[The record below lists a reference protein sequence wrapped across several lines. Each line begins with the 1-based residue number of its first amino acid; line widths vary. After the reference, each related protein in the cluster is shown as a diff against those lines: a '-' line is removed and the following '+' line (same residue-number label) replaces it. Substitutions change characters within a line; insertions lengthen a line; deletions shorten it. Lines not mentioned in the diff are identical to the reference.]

1 MTIKTIIFDWAGT
14 TVDFGCM
21 TPVMAFKN
29 AFLEKGINL
38 TLDEIRE
45 PMGKLKRD
53 HTETLLNLPQVQ
65 VQWQEKYGQVP
76 TEADVDAI
84 YERFEALLFED
95 LAENSSLKPDTL
107 AVYNELRDQGYNI
120 GTTTGYTSS
129 MMEVV
134 KDVAAKAGYAPDFI
148 ATADL
153 VGNLGRP
160 YPYMVYA
167 NMAHFKTKSV
177 DEVVKVGDT
186 ISDIEEGLNAGVYT
200 VAVVVGSSEMGLSLT
215 EYEALTKAE
224 QETLIQKV
232 TDKFYQAGADLCVN
246 DLTEF
251 LEKLP
256 TIG

>member
-29 AFLEKGINL
+29 AFLEKGITL

-53 HTETLLNLPQVQ
+53 HTETLLHLPQV
-65 VQWQEKYGQVP
+65 VAQWQEIYGQTP

-95 LAENSSLKPDTL
+95 LAQNSSLKPDTL
-107 AVYNELRDQGYNI
+107 AVYQELRAKGYQI

-129 MMEVV
+129 MMAVV
-134 KDVAAKAGYAPDFI
+134 KDVAAKAGYTPDFI

-160 YPYMVYA
+160 YPYMIYE
-167 NMAHFKTKSV
+167 NMRHFKTKSV
-177 DEVVKVGDT
+177 AEVVKVGDT
-186 ISDIEEGLNAGVYT
+186 ISDIEEGINAGIYS
-200 VAVVVGSSEMGLSLT
+200 VAIVVGSSEMGLSLD
-215 EYEALTKAE
+215 EYEVLTKEE
-224 QETLIQKV
+224 QEALIQKV
-232 TDKFYQAGADLCVN
+232 TDKFYQAGAELCVN

-256 TIG
+256 MIG